1 MFLQGRLARAII
13 VAAYAIISFLVLN
26 DSKAASGDGEF
37 LKLLKNG
44 EEKMKRR
51 EFSEAII
58 DFSKALEL
66 NTNCTECLSSRSWAK
81 LRLRDLEGAEAD
93 ATQSIRLGSKDML
106 AYTVRSFTR
115 KYKDDMDGALRDIN
129 QAIELE
135 PQVVHLYELR
145 GSIEENK
152 GDAEAAL
159 KDYDYVVEKSG
170 EASDYLRR
178 GYFKAAKGDL
188 EGGLAD
194 CKIAI
199 EKDGTDGHA
208 YSERAHIKAAANDLA
223 GSLSD
228 FNQAARLETNSANVF
243 GCRGLT
249 KQRAGDLKGALA
261 DFQLAVQSNPTNHDY
276 GSINLWLAQCRNG
289 EKKKA
294 NEQLSEYLA
303 VRRKSKAPDWP
314 LSIMLFLL
322 DRITEK
328 ELEEAAR
335 SVVPKKES
343 NQKCECYYYLGM
355 KRQIEGKRPEALAA
369 FRKCVETRRITM
381 CEFGA
386 AQSEITA
393 LEKMK

>member
-13 VAAYAIISFLVLN
+13 IAAYAAINFLALN

-66 NTNCTECLSSRSWAK
+66 NTNCAECFSSRSWAK

-178 GYFKAAKGDL
+178 GYFKAAEGDL
-188 EGGLAD
+188 QGGLAD

-228 FNQAARLETNSANVF
+228 FNQAARLDTNANF
-243 GCRGLT
+243 FACRGLT
-249 KQRAGDLKGALA
+249 KQRAGDLKGAFA

-276 GSINLWLAQCRNG
+276 GSINLWLAQCRIG
-289 EKKKA
+289 EKNKA
-294 NEQLSEYLA
+294 DARLLDYLA
-303 VRRKSKAPDWP
+303 VRQKGESQDWP
-314 LSIMLFLL
+314 LSIMRFLL
-322 DRITEK
+322 GRISEK
-328 ELEEAAR
+328 DLEQAAR
-335 SVVPKKES
+335 SAVPKKES

-355 KRQIEGKRPEALAA
+355 KRQIEGNKPEALAA
-369 FRKCVETRRITM
+369 FRKCVETRRITL

-393 LEKMK
+393 LEK